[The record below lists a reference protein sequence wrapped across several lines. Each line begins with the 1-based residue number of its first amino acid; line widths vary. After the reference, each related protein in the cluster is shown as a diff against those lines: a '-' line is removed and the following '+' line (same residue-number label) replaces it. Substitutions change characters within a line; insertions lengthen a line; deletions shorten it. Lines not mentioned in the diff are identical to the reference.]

1 MPALGKADG
10 SIVIEALMDT
20 GSAERGLKE
29 IKSGANS
36 LSASLKKI
44 GGIIGTVFAA
54 KSIVAFGKEC
64 VELGSNVA
72 EVQNVVDVAFGDMV
86 GKVEDFAN
94 SAIRNFGMS
103 QLAAKK
109 TASTYMAMAKGMNIP
124 EEAAADMSITLA
136 GLTGD
141 IASFYNISQELADT
155 KLKSVFTGETET
167 LKDLGVV
174 MTQANLK
181 AYALN
186 QGITKSIDSMT
197 QAELVGLRYNF
208 VVDQLAL
215 AQGDFAR
222 TSDSWA
228 NQTRILSMQWQELMS
243 IIGQSLIQ
251 VLTPL
256 VKVLN
261 DVVASMITAAQTAST
276 FVNALFGGSDKQMA
290 ATGSAAS
297 GVASEI
303 SESVDNQ
310 NALTDAT
317 KETEKAQKGLL
328 AGFDEINKLSS
339 DTSDNSAGITSGG
352 GISSITPATQAVSV
366 EVEGENKL
374 SWIVDAFEK
383 LRESLKPTT
392 EALSELWDVL
402 KWVGTFA
409 GEALIDFY
417 KHFLAPLASWSMGT
431 GLPGFI
437 SAASDGL
444 SKIDWSGIND
454 SLRDFWDS
462 LLPFATKI
470 GEGLLWLW
478 ENVLVPFASYRI
490 SETIPRFMDILTSA
504 LDSLNAIIDIAA
516 PALKWLWDKFLAPI
530 EKFNAGMLLSF
541 LDGLHGRFEI
551 LAGILTGDFSRAVSG
566 AEEIVKS
573 FGDRFGYAKDLAALF
588 CGYIKQ
594 AFSSLPNLLK
604 VKILDPVTRSFKL
617 FINGLIGFVEGFVN
631 FYIRGINTVINAANS
646 LSFDVPDWVPLIGG
660 ETWGFDIQT
669 LKELK
674 LPRLATGAVIPP
686 NREFLAVLGDQSSGT
701 NIEAPLSTIEQA
713 LENVLNRRGN
723 SGEQTAVM
731 ECDKIQ
737 FGKLIYKLGKS
748 ETARHGVSLT
758 EVKG

>member
-1 MPALGKADG
+1 M
-10 SIVIEALMDT
+10 
-20 GSAERGLKE
+20 RGLGSMQKQTAGLT
-29 IKSGANS
+29 GAVKK
-36 LSASLKKI
+36 LGMAISAAFI
-44 GGIIGTVFAA
+44 GRRV
-54 KSIVAFGKEC
+54 VAFGKEC
-64 VELGSNVA
+64 LELGSNVQ
-72 EVQNVVDVAFGDMV
+72 EVQNVVDVAFGDMTD
-86 GKVEDFAN
+86 KVEDFAN

-109 TASTYMAMAKGMNIP
+109 TASTYMAMAKGMSIP

-141 IASFYNISQELADT
+141 IASFHNISQELADT
-155 KLKSVFTGETET
+155 KLRSVFTGETET

-174 MTQANLK
+174 MTQDNLK
-181 AYALN
+181 AYALSR
-186 QGITKSIDSMT
+186 GITKSYEAMT
-197 QAELVGLRYNF
+197 QAEKVALRYNF
-208 VVDQLAL
+208 VLDSLSL
-215 AQGDFAR
+215 AQDDFAR
-222 TSDSWA
+222 TSNSWA

-261 DVVASMITAAQTAST
+261 DVVASMIAAAQTAST

-297 GVASEI
+297 AVASEI

-339 DTSDNSAGITSGG
+339 DASGG
-352 GISSITPATQAVSV
+352 PGGGASGGVISNITPATQTVSI

-374 SWIVDAFEK
+374 SWIIDAFEK
-383 LRESLKPTT
+383 LRESLRPTT

-417 KHFLAPLASWSMGT
+417 NHFLVPLASWGMGT

-437 SAASDGL
+437 SAISDGL

-462 LLPFATKI
+462 LLPFGTKI

-530 EKFNAGMLLSF
+530 EKFKVGMLLSF
-541 LDGLHGRFEI
+541 LDGLHGRLEI

-573 FGDRFGYAKDLAALF
+573 FGDRFNYAKDLASLF

-594 AFSSLPNLLK
+594 AFSALANLLK
-604 VKILDPVTRSFKL
+604 VKILDPVTKSFKL
-617 FINGLIGFVEGFVN
+617 FVNGLIGFVEGFVN
-631 FYIRGINTVINAANS
+631 FFIRGINTVINAANS
-646 LSFDVPDWVPLIGG
+646 LRFDVPDWVPLIGG

-686 NREFLAVLGDQSSGT
+686 NREFLAVLGDQPSGT

-713 LENVLNRRGN
+713 LENVLRRRGD
-723 SGEQTAVM
+723 SGEQTAIM

-737 FGKLIYKLGKS
+737 FGKLIYRLGKS
-748 ETARHGVSLT
+748 ETARHGVRLT